1 MEIEVDFQIMQ
12 TLKILREDM
21 YQAVNR
27 VIAGR
32 KKSIY
37 ILSNS
42 RSFTLLNKM
51 YSELKTWYDA
61 VITNK

>member
-1 MEIEVDFQIMQ
+1 MEIEVVFQIMQ
-12 TLKILREDM
+12 TLKILREDI

-42 RSFTLLNKM
+42 ISFTLLNKI

-61 VITNK
+61 VITDK